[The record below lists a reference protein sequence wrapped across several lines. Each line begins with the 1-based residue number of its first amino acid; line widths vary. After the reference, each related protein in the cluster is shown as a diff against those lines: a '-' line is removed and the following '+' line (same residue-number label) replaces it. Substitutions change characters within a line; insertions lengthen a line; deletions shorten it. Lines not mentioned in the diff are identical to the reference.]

1 MHSHGRRTLLT
12 VLKIA
17 FALAILTYLII
28 QAREPLA
35 QLTAKS
41 IDWRFMAAALLCTLA
56 TATLSFARWHILIRA
71 LGISVHLVDT
81 LRLGALGYALNFVSP
96 GSIGGDFFKAIFLAH
111 GQPNKRTEAVAS
123 VLADRSIGLLTM
135 LALASIGIL
144 ATGLL
149 HAPSESLRV
158 LSKSILIAATVGW
171 IGFAL
176 LMFVGVLSGPWACGR
191 VKRYPLVGNTFVRV
205 LQTVHAYRH
214 KKRMLLG
221 AIGVSSMMALC
232 FITSFYLV
240 ARGLPIHEPSWG
252 EHLVI
257 VPVAGLVG
265 AIPLTPSG
273 LGTTEFAVEELYKAM
288 PGGDHI
294 EKGDGTLVGVGRRL
308 TDIAVALIGL
318 GFYLSH
324 RREVQEVFAEAEEA
338 ADAPPA

>member
-1 MHSHGRRTLLT
+1 MQPHARRTLVT

-17 FALAILTYLII
+17 FAVGILTWLIV
-28 QAREPLA
+28 QARDPLA
-35 QLTAKS
+35 KLSRTS
-41 IDWRFMAAALLCTLA
+41 VDWRFLAAALVCTLA
-56 TATLSFARWHILIRA
+56 TATLSFTRWHILIRA
-71 LGISVHLVDT
+71 LGIGVRLVDT

-123 VLADRSIGLLTM
+123 VLADRAIGLLTM
-135 LALASIGIL
+135 LAIASAGIL
-144 ATGLL
+144 STGLL
-149 HAPSESLRV
+149 DAPSESLRA
-158 LSKSILIAATVGW
+158 LCRLILITAAIGW
-171 IGFAL
+171 IGFGL
-176 LMFVGVLSGPWACGR
+176 LMYVGVLSGPWACGR
-191 VKRYPLVGNTFVRV
+191 VKRYPLVGNLCVRV
-205 LQTVHAYRH
+205 LNTVHAYRH
-214 KKRMLLG
+214 KKRMLLA
-221 AIGVSSMMALC
+221 AIGVSSVMALS

-240 ARGLPIHEPSWG
+240 ARGLPIHEPPWS

-273 LGTTEFAVEELYKAM
+273 LGTLEFAVEELYLVM
-288 PGGDHI
+288 PGGDQI

-324 RREVQEVFAEAEEA
+324 RREMQEVFAEAEEA
-338 ADAPPA
+338 ADAAPA